1 MGEGETKLAD
11 TQGKFAQVV
20 KDGRKLNDI
29 EWQSGRIILSNKRLI
44 LVSNDGK
51 QAIPLSNLDGLKG
64 RMDVNQAV
72 ARVSGYLSL
81 QLGKDVMLVAPNE
94 TEQFKTRLYSA
105 LLDQQIILAKH
116 PAVEGGVVQDTGW
129 QKGRLKIGDETVDLA
144 ISDGQFVEIE
154 LDDIG
159 GVEQDERTVMDE
171 QRTVLEVEHTE
182 DEGTSVQTYLSG
194 TARTCAFLG
203 SLLREGEQ
211 RAEVEAEL
219 SERER
224 EVLMALYSGVSP
236 FEIPSFVGMD
246 VEKVEEVYDRLIE
259 LEILEEVRTRKEVTL
274 KARGRNIAS
283 EAIDER

>member
-44 LVSNDGK
+44 LISNDGK
-51 QAIPLSNLDGLKG
+51 RAIPLSDLDGLKG

-211 RAEVEAEL
+211 RAEVEADL

>member
-44 LVSNDGK
+44 LISNDGK
-51 QAIPLSNLDGLKG
+51 RAIPLSDLDGLKG

-211 RAEVEAEL
+211 RAEVEADL

-246 VEKVEEVYDRLIE
+246 VEKVEGVYDRLIE

>member
-11 TQGKFAQVV
+11 AQGKFAQVV

-51 QAIPLSNLDGLKG
+51 RAIPLSNLDGLKG

-159 GVEQDERTVMDE
+159 GVEQDDRTVMDE

-182 DEGTSVQTYLSG
+182 DDGTSVQTYLSG
-194 TARTCAFLG
+194 TSRTCAFLG

-211 RAEVEAEL
+211 RAEVEADL

-246 VEKVEEVYDRLIE
+246 VEKVEAVYDRLIE